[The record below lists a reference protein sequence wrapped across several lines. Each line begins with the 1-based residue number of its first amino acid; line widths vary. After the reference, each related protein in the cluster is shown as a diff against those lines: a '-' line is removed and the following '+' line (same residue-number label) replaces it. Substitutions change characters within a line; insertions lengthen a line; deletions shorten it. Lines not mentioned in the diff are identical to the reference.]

1 VQFDFDLLELLGI
14 TDDLDEIVAAM
25 ESYLYAMILLI
36 ALLIIIKWQG
46 IRIGNKIAV
55 GTVRGT
61 IQIIMM
67 GLILDW
73 IFNLDNIFIIFG
85 VLTFMGTFA
94 AYTIRGNLE
103 KIPGVFYSTLP
114 GLLIGGLSVMLA
126 SLAIGV
132 IRIEEFE
139 NIGEV
144 VIPMG
149 GMVIGNIMGLSS
161 LVIDR
166 MWSTAQK
173 QRGLI
178 ETALSLGATPQ
189 QASDMTIR
197 ESIES
202 GMLPNL
208 NRYASLG
215 IVSIPGLMSG
225 MIIGG
230 MSPVAAALYQVI
242 IFIMIFLAVIIGSLI
257 VSRLFIRYM
266 FNERFQLVVP
276 PPEA

>member
-1 VQFDFDLLELLGI
+1 
-14 TDDLDEIVAAM
+14 
-25 ESYLYAMILLI
+25 
-36 ALLIIIKWQG
+36 
-46 IRIGNKIAV
+46 
-55 GTVRGT
+55 
-61 IQIIMM
+61 M
-67 GLILDW
+67 GLILNW
-73 IFNLDNIFIIFG
+73 IFGLENIIIIFG
-85 VLTFMGTFA
+85 VLAFMGTFA

-103 KIPGVFYSTLP
+103 KIPGVFNATLP
-114 GLLIGGLSVMLA
+114 GLLIGGLSVIAA
-126 SLAIGV
+126 SWALGIIGG
-132 IRIEEFE
+132 EGEAGEFL
-139 NIGEV
+139 
-144 VIPMG
+144 IPMG

-161 LVIDR
+161 LVIER

-178 ETALSLGATPQ
+178 ETALALGATPE

-230 MSPVAAALYQVI
+230 MSPIAAAFYQVI
-242 IFIMIFLAVIIGSLI
+242 VFIMIFLAVVIGSLI
-257 VSRLFIRYM
+257 TSRIFIRYM
-266 FNERFQLVVP
+266 FNERYQLIVP

>member
-1 VQFDFDLLELLGI
+1 MQFDINLLDLLGI
-14 TDDLDEIVAAM
+14 TENDLEDIMNALN
-25 ESYLYAMILLI
+25 SYLLAMILLV

-46 IRIGNKIAV
+46 IRVGDKILI

-61 IQIIMM
+61 IQIILM
-67 GLILDW
+67 GLILNW
-73 IFNLDNIFIIFG
+73 IFGLQNIVIIFG

-103 KIPGVFYSTLP
+103 KIPGVFNVTLP
-114 GLLIGGLSVMLA
+114 GLLIGGLSVITVSA
-126 SLAIGV
+126 SLGIIGG
-132 IRIEEFE
+132 EGEMGEFL
-139 NIGEV
+139 
-144 VIPMG
+144 IPMG

-178 ETALSLGATPQ
+178 ETALALGATPL

-230 MSPVAAALYQVI
+230 LSPVAAAFYQVI
-242 IFIMIFLAVIIGSLI
+242 VFIMIFLAVVIGSLI
-257 VSRLFIRYM
+257 TSRLFIRYM
-266 FNERFQLVVP
+266 FNERYQLVVP
-276 PPEA
+276 PREA

>member
-1 VQFDFDLLELLGI
+1 MQLDFDLLELLGI
-14 TDDLDEIVAAM
+14 TDDLVEIVNAM
-25 ESYLYAMILLI
+25 QSYLYAMILLI
-36 ALLIIIKWQG
+36 ALLLIIKWQR
-46 IRIGNKIAV
+46 IRIGDKIIV
-55 GTVRGT
+55 GTIRGT

-73 IFNLDNIFIIFG
+73 IFNLQNILVVFG

-94 AYTIRGNLE
+94 AYTIKGNLE
-103 KIPGVFYSTLP
+103 KIPGVFSSTLP
-114 GLLIGGLSVMLA
+114 GLLIGGLSVMTA
-126 SLAIGV
+126 SLALNI
-132 IRIEEFE
+132 IRIEQFA
-139 NIGEV
+139 NLGGV

-173 QRGLI
+173 QRGLL
-178 ETALSLGATPQ
+178 ETALALGATPQ

-230 MSPVAAALYQVI
+230 MSPVAAAFYQVI
-242 IFIMIFLAVIIGSLI
+242 IFIMIFLAVVIGSLI
-257 VSRLFIRYM
+257 ASRLFIRYM
-266 FNERFQLVVP
+266 FNERCQLTVP
-276 PPEA
+276 PP

>member
-1 VQFDFDLLELLGI
+1 MQFDLLDLLGI
-14 TDDLDEIVAAM
+14 TMEDIAAIM
-25 ESYLYAMILLI
+25 KAFYSYLLAMILL
-36 ALLIIIKWQG
+36 AVLLIIIKWQG
-46 IRIGNKIAV
+46 IRVGDKILV

-61 IQIIMM
+61 IQIILM
-67 GLILDW
+67 GLILNW
-73 IFNLDNIFIIFG
+73 IFGLQNVVIIFG
-85 VLTFMGTFA
+85 VLTFMGIFA

-103 KIPGVFYSTLP
+103 KIPGVFNTTLP
-114 GLLIGGLSVMLA
+114 GLLIGGLSVIAA
-126 SLAIGV
+126 SYSLGI
-132 IRIEEFE
+132 
-139 NIGEV
+139 IGEEGEMMGEFL
-144 VIPMG
+144 IPMG

-161 LVIDR
+161 LVLDR

-178 ETALSLGATPQ
+178 ETALALGATPL

-230 MSPVAAALYQVI
+230 MSPVAAAFYQVI
-242 IFIMIFLAVIIGSLI
+242 VFIMIFLAVVIGSLI
-257 VSRLFIRYM
+257 TSRLFIRYM
-266 FNERFQLVVP
+266 FNERYQLVVP
-276 PPEA
+276 PPEK

>member
-1 VQFDFDLLELLGI
+1 MQNNFDLLDLIGI
-14 TDDLDEIVAAM
+14 TEDDIPVIM
-25 ESYLYAMILLI
+25 EALNSYILAMILLV

-46 IRIGNKIAV
+46 IRVGDKILV

-61 IQIIMM
+61 IQIILM
-67 GLILDW
+67 GLILNW
-73 IFNLDNIFIIFG
+73 IFGLQNIVIIFG
-85 VLTFMGTFA
+85 VLTFMGIFA

-103 KIPGVFYSTLP
+103 KIPGVFNVTLP
-114 GLLIGGLSVMLA
+114 GLLIGGLSVIAA
-126 SLAIGV
+126 SFSLGIIGGDG
-132 IRIEEFE
+132 E
-139 NIGEV
+139 IGEFL
-144 VIPMG
+144 IPMG

-173 QRGLI
+173 QRGLF
-178 ETALSLGATPQ
+178 ETALALGASPH
-189 QASDMTIR
+189 QASELTIR

-230 MSPVAAALYQVI
+230 MSPIAAAFYQVI
-242 IFIMIFLAVIIGSLI
+242 IFIMIFLAVVIGSLI
-257 VSRLFIRYM
+257 TSRLFIRYM
-266 FNERFQLVVP
+266 FNERYQLIVP
-276 PPEA
+276 PPDA